1 MNILEVFRQAV
12 DSIRAN
18 KLRSSLTLLA
28 IAVGVFAVIGSNTA
42 VLVLDTYFKETLTIM
57 GGNVI
62 TVQKRPGIRM
72 GGGNWEEFRNRKDIT
87 FAQMEDLSERG
98 QDIENVGPQE
108 YFQTTKVQFSDKTT
122 EPNVG
127 VRGGNEFFVLHNAYN
142 IEMGRNFTPEDIQNG
157 RNMVILGH
165 DIFRDL
171 FEGVDPINKQVRIDG
186 RPYQVIGVTE
196 SKGAIFGS
204 SQDRFVV
211 APYTTLLNVYGG
223 MNRDIAIQ
231 VSAKSI
237 DKIDDAIDEITGLM
251 RLIRKVEPGEVNDFE
266 IVTNE
271 SLGSAFDQFTGVLY
285 IIGFVVG
292 GISLLG
298 AGIGVMNIML
308 VSVTERTRE
317 IGVRKAVGATKKAI
331 VSQFLMEAVAICQIG
346 GLVGILV
353 GAGLGNALSLYLETS
368 IVFPWMAALMGV
380 LGMTVTGLLFG
391 VYPAFKASEL
401 DPIESLRYE

>member
-1 MNILEVFRQAV
+1 MNILEIFRQAV

-72 GGGNWEEFRNRKDIT
+72 GGGNWEQFRNRKDIT
-87 FAQMEDLSERG
+87 FTQMEELSERG

-108 YFQTTKVQFSDKTT
+108 YFQTTKVQFTEKTT
-122 EPNVG
+122 EPNVA
-127 VRGGNEFFVLHNAYN
+127 VRGGNEYFVLHNAYN
-142 IEMGRNFTPEDIQNG
+142 IEMGRNFTPEDVQNG
-157 RNMVILGH
+157 RNMVIIGH
-165 DIFRDL
+165 DIFKDL
-171 FEGVDPINKQVRIDG
+171 FEGVDPINKEVRIDG

-196 SKGAIFGS
+196 SKGAIFGN

-237 DKIDDAIDEITGLM
+237 DQIDDAIDEITGLM
-251 RLIRKVEPGEVNDFE
+251 RLIRKVEPGEINDFE

-346 GLVGILV
+346 GLVGILL
-353 GAGLGNALSLYLETS
+353 GAGIGNALSFYLETS
-368 IVFPWMAALMGV
+368 IVFPWMAAFMGV

>member
-1 MNILEVFRQAV
+1 MNLIEVFRQAV
-12 DSIRAN
+12 DSIRVN

-72 GGGNWEEFRNRKDIT
+72 GGGNWQEFRNRKDIT
-87 FAQMEDLSERG
+87 FTQMEELSERG
-98 QDIENVGPQE
+98 QEIENVGPQE
-108 YFQTTKVQFSDKTT
+108 NFQITKVQYSEKTT
-122 EPNVG
+122 ERNVAI
-127 VRGGNEFFVLHNAYN
+127 RGGNEHFVLHNAYN
-142 IEMGRNFTPEDIQNG
+142 IEMGRNFTVEDVQNG
-157 RNMVILGH
+157 RNMVIIGH
-165 DIFRDL
+165 DIVADL

-196 SKGAIFGS
+196 SKGAIFGN

-211 APYTTLLNVYGG
+211 APYTTMLNVYGG
-223 MNRDIAIQ
+223 MSRDISIQ

-237 DKIDDAIDEITGLM
+237 DKLEDAIDEITGLM
-251 RLIRKVEPGEVNDFE
+251 RMIRKVEPGDMNDFE

-346 GLVGILV
+346 GLIGILL
-353 GAGLGNALSLYLETS
+353 GAAIGNILSLYLETS
-368 IVFPWMAALMGV
+368 IVFPWVAALMGV

>member
-72 GGGNWEEFRNRKDIT
+72 GGGNWQEFRNRKDIT
-87 FAQMEDLSERG
+87 FAQMEELSERG

-108 YFQTTKVQFSDKTT
+108 NFQVTKVQFAENTT
-122 EPNVG
+122 EPNVM
-127 VRGGNEFFVLHNAYN
+127 VRGGNEYFVLHNAYN
-142 IEMGRNFTPEDIQNG
+142 IEMGRNFTPQDVQNA
-157 RNMVILGH
+157 RNMVIIGH

-171 FEGVDPINKQVRIDG
+171 FEGVDPINKEIRIDG

-196 SKGAIFGS
+196 SKGAVFGN

-211 APYTTLLNVYGG
+211 APYTTMLNVYGG
-223 MNRDIAIQ
+223 TNRDIAIQ
-231 VSAKSI
+231 VSAISI
-237 DKIDDAIDEITGLM
+237 DKIEDAIDELTGLM
-251 RLIRKVEPGEVNDFE
+251 RLIRKVEPGDANDFE

-346 GLVGILV
+346 GLVGIII
-353 GAGLGNALSLYLETS
+353 GAAMGNALSFYLETS
-368 IVFPWMAALMGV
+368 IVFPWMAAFMGV

>member
-1 MNILEVFRQAV
+1 
-12 DSIRAN
+12 
-18 KLRSSLTLLA
+18 
-28 IAVGVFAVIGSNTA
+28 
-42 VLVLDTYFKETLTIM
+42 
-57 GGNVI
+57 
-62 TVQKRPGIRM
+62 
-72 GGGNWEEFRNRKDIT
+72 
-87 FAQMEDLSERG
+87 
-98 QDIENVGPQE
+98 VGPQE
-108 YFQTTKVQFSDKTT
+108 NFQVTKVQFAENTT
-122 EPNVG
+122 EPNVM
-127 VRGGNEFFVLHNAYN
+127 VRGGNEYFVLHNAYN
-142 IEMGRNFTPEDIQNG
+142 IEMGRNFTPQDVQNA
-157 RNMVILGH
+157 RNMVIIGH

-171 FEGVDPINKQVRIDG
+171 FEGVDPINKEIRIDG

-196 SKGAIFGS
+196 SKGAVFGN

-211 APYTTLLNVYGG
+211 APYTTMLNVYGG
-223 MNRDIAIQ
+223 TSRDIAIQ
-231 VSAKSI
+231 VSAISI
-237 DKIDDAIDEITGLM
+237 DKIEDAIDELTGLM
-251 RLIRKVEPGEVNDFE
+251 RLIRKVEPGDANDFE

-346 GLVGILV
+346 GLVGIII
-353 GAGLGNALSLYLETS
+353 GAAMGNALSFYLETS
-368 IVFPWMAALMGV
+368 IVFPWMAAFMGV
-380 LGMTVTGLLFG
+380 LGMTITGLLFG

>member
-1 MNILEVFRQAV
+1 MNIIEVFRQAV

-72 GGGNWEEFRNRKDIT
+72 GGGNWQEFRNRKDIT
-87 FAQMEDLSERG
+87 FAQMEQLSERG

-108 YFQTTKVQFSDKTT
+108 NFQVTKVQFAENTT
-122 EPNVG
+122 EPNVA
-127 VRGGNEFFVLHNAYN
+127 VRGGNEYFVLHNAYN
-142 IEMGRNFTPEDIQNG
+142 IEMGRNFTPEDVQNG
-157 RNMVILGH
+157 RNMVIIGH

-171 FEGVDPINKQVRIDG
+171 FDGVDPINKEIRVDG

-196 SKGAIFGS
+196 SKGAIFGN

-211 APYTTLLNVYGG
+211 APYTTMLNVYGG
-223 MNRDIAIQ
+223 TRRDIAIQ

-237 DKIDDAIDEITGLM
+237 DNIDDAIDEITGLM
-251 RLIRKVEPGEVNDFE
+251 RLIRKVEPGDANDFE

-317 IGVRKAVGATKKAI
+317 IGTRKALGANQQII
-331 VSQFLMEAVAICQIG
+331 VLQFLAEAILVSVIG
-346 GLVGILV
+346 GFMGTIMGLAVGNGMAVIMSSPAVFPVQWMILALVVSVLVGILS
-353 GAGLGNALSLYLETS
+353 G
-368 IVFPWMAALMGV
+368 W
-380 LGMTVTGLLFG
+380 
-391 VYPAFKASEL
+391 YPARQAAKL
-401 DPIESLRYE
+401 DPIEALRYE